1 MKTRHHRKY
10 RDADDNYDSK
20 PVVEPHE
27 IFYST
32 RRQIGAETRRLKAS
46 TEKRKSY
53 VAFSQ
58 SIANWETSSSH
69 WLFFTIGRR
78 QITWIEKCKGPL
90 RRKRNRQSE
99 AEMRRDVEERR
110 SIVAET
116 VQKLSEKRCNFD
128 ASRVYKLV
136 TIISGSVEIAKA
148 KFWMPV
154 MQT

>member
-1 MKTRHHRKY
+1 MPNRSRNKKCTVY
-10 RDADDNYDSK
+10 
-20 PVVEPHE
+20 
-27 IFYST
+27 
-32 RRQIGAETRRLKAS
+32 

-58 SIANWETSSSH
+58 SIANWKTSSSH
-69 WLFFTIGRR
+69 WLFFTIGWH

-99 AEMRRDVEERR
+99 AETRRDVEECR

-116 VQKLSEKRCNFD
+116 IQKLPEKRNFD

-136 TIISGSVEIAKA
+136 TIISGSVEIAKEV
-148 KFWMPV
+148 FWTSV
-154 MQT
+154 NVNVNTVRSVCLRVINVRAL